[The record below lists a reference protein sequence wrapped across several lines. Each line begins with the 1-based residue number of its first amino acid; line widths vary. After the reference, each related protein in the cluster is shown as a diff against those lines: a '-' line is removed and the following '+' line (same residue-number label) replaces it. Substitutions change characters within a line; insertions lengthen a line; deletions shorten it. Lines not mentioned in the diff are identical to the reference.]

1 MTSLKLGL
9 LLLLTFFHGPSDQIK
24 KQKLESQ
31 GKQRNYYLFV
41 PSSASQTNNP
51 PLLVLFHGSGR
62 NGLSLVEKW
71 KDLASKEGF
80 IIVGPDSSSSEGWR
94 IPDDGPEFIHDV
106 VEALIKQYRVDPHRV
121 YMFGHSAG
129 AVFGLNLAMM
139 ESEYFA
145 GLAVHAGSW
154 RSKEEYLNIDLA
166 RRKIPI
172 KIIVGDRDN
181 FFSLDSVRATESAL
195 KDRQFPIEVKIM
207 KAHDH
212 WYYDL
217 APEINE
223 DAWSFLRQN
232 TLASDPHHT
241 QYNPN
246 GISASASGS
255 LNEINALRSE
265 AKNLNIQVIALDTEI
280 DNKIRLKDKAAIV
293 EIAKKQI
300 ALLDECARLLR
311 NAAAIA
317 ENASKMKLSS
327 RQQEYFSLLAV
338 ANGKRADAIHLI
350 RERSELSLSD
360 GDMSSIG
367 AKRNELAERANTLN
381 EEALELEKKAA
392 ALVN

>member
-1 MTSLKLGL
+1 
-9 LLLLTFFHGPSDQIK
+9 
-24 KQKLESQ
+24 
-31 GKQRNYYLFV
+31 V
-41 PSSASQTNNP
+41 
-51 PLLVLFHGSGR
+51 
-62 NGLSLVEKW
+62 
-71 KDLASKEGF
+71 
-80 IIVGPDSSSSEGWR
+80 
-94 IPDDGPEFIHDV
+94 
-106 VEALIKQYRVDPHRV
+106 
-121 YMFGHSAG
+121 
-129 AVFGLNLAMM
+129 
-139 ESEYFA
+139 
-145 GLAVHAGSW
+145 
-154 RSKEEYLNIDLA
+154 NIDLA

-207 KAHDH
+207 KGHDH

-280 DNKIRLKDKAAIV
+280 DNKIRLKDKVAIV

-317 ENASKMKLSS
+317 ENGSKMKLSS

-338 ANGKRADAIHLI
+338 ANGKRADAIHVI

-360 GDMSSIG
+360 GDLSSIG

>member
-1 MTSLKLGL
+1 MNSLKLGL
-9 LLLLTFFHGPSDQIK
+9 LLLLTCFPGPSDQIK

-41 PSSASQTNNP
+41 PASASQTNNP
-51 PLLVLFHGSGR
+51 ALLVLFHGSGR

-71 KDLASKEGF
+71 KDLASKEGL

-94 IPDDGPEFIHDV
+94 IPDDGPEFIHDL

-154 RSKEEYLNIDLA
+154 RSKEEYVNIDLA

-207 KAHDH
+207 KGHDH

-255 LNEINALRSE
+255 LNEINALRVE

-280 DNKIRLKDKAAIV
+280 DNKIRVKDKSAII

-360 GDMSSIG
+360 GDLSSIG
-367 AKRNELAERANTLN
+367 AKRNELAERANTMN

>member
-9 LLLLTFFHGPSDQIK
+9 LLLLTFFPGSSDQIK

-41 PSSASQTNNP
+41 PESASQAKNP
-51 PLLVLFHGSGR
+51 ALLVLFHGSGR

-80 IIVGPDSSSSEGWR
+80 IIAGPDSSSSEGWR
-94 IPDDGPEFIHDV
+94 IPDDGPEFIHDL
-106 VEALIKQYRVDPHRV
+106 VEALIKQYRVDPHRL

-154 RSKEEYLNIDLA
+154 RSKEEYVNIDLA
-166 RRKIPI
+166 RRKIPV
-172 KIIVGDRDN
+172 KIIVGDSDN

-207 KAHDH
+207 KGHDH

-223 DAWSFLRQN
+223 DAWSFLKQN
-232 TLASDPHHT
+232 TLAADPHHT

-255 LNEINALRSE
+255 LHEINALRSE
-265 AKNLNIQVIALDTEI
+265 AKNLSVQVIALDTEI
-280 DNKIRLKDKAAIV
+280 ENKIRLKDKSAIV
-293 EIAKKQI
+293 EITKKQI

-317 ENASKMKLSS
+317 ENASKLKLPS

-360 GDMSSIG
+360 ADMSSIG
-367 AKRNELAERANTLN
+367 AKRNELAERANTIN

-392 ALVN
+392 ALMN

>member
-1 MTSLKLGL
+1 ML
-9 LLLLTFFHGPSDQIK
+9 
-24 KQKLESQ
+24 
-31 GKQRNYYLFV
+31 
-41 PSSASQTNNP
+41 
-51 PLLVLFHGSGR
+51 
-62 NGLSLVEKW
+62 
-71 KDLASKEGF
+71 
-80 IIVGPDSSSSEGWR
+80 
-94 IPDDGPEFIHDV
+94 
-106 VEALIKQYRVDPHRV
+106 
-121 YMFGHSAG
+121 
-129 AVFGLNLAMM
+129 

-154 RSKEEYLNIDLA
+154 RSKEEFVNIELA

-207 KAHDH
+207 KGHDH

-217 APEINE
+217 APEINQ
-223 DAWSFLRQN
+223 DAWSFLKQN
-232 TLASDPHHT
+232 TLTAEPHHT

-255 LNEINALRSE
+255 LNEINALRLE
-265 AKNLNIQVIALDTEI
+265 AKNLNIQVIALDAEI
-280 DNKIRLKDKAAIV
+280 DNKNRVKDKSAIV

-300 ALLDECARLLR
+300 TLLDECARLLR

-317 ENASKMKLSS
+317 ENASKLKLPSQ
-327 RQQEYFSLLAV
+327 QQEYFSLLAV

-360 GDMSSIG
+360 SDMNSIG
-367 AKRNELAERANTLN
+367 ARRNELAERANTLN

-392 ALVN
+392 ALMN